1 MSHDPTQSPQLQ
13 EPAEALV
20 PPVGWVGMMR
30 GLVRTARPHQWIKNL
45 FVLAP
50 LFFSKQFLIPEQLFL
65 GLLAF
70 ALFCMTAS
78 TVYLF
83 NDVAD
88 VEKDKQHPTKR
99 LRPIPSGQLPIRVAL
114 IAALICGPGA
124 LIIGAFISPRLA
136 LVLGAYLLMNLA
148 YSTVLKHV
156 AFVDVTIIATGFVF
170 RLLAGAFAIDVLISE
185 WLFICTFLLA
195 LYLGMG
201 KRLHEL
207 LLIQRGQAS
216 STRKVLE
223 RYRLSHLEFGVL
235 FVSGLTIAAYTI
247 YTLTAALPEQPL
259 RAVHTPFSSPWLP
272 ITIPMAVFGVTRFY
286 KLLRHEDSE
295 SPTELMLRDWPF
307 IVNLLIWGLTML
319 VLGFNLL
326 GPSPV

>member
-1 MSHDPTQSPQLQ
+1 MSGDHSPPTSAPQATNPPNFRLS
-13 EPAEALV
+13 AALFGV
-20 PPVGWVGMMR
+20 
-30 GLVRTARPHQWIKNL
+30 LKTARPHQWVKNF

-50 LFFSKQFLIPEQLFL
+50 LFFSKQFLIPEQLGL
-65 GLLAF
+65 GLAAF
-70 ALFCMTAS
+70 ALFCATAS

-88 VEKDKQHPTKR
+88 VEKDKLHPTKR
-99 LRPIPSGQLPIRVAL
+99 NRPIPSGQLPIKMAL
-114 IAALICGPGA
+114 IAALISGPGA
-124 LIIGAFISPRLA
+124 LLLSATISWRLSLILGIY
-136 LVLGAYLLMNLA
+136 LVMNLA

-156 AFVDVTIIATGFVF
+156 AFVDVTIIATGFVL
-170 RLLAGAFAIDVLISE
+170 RLLAGAFAIDVRISE
-185 WLFICTFLLA
+185 WLFLCTFLLA

-223 RYRLSHLEFGVL
+223 RYKVEHLEFGVL

-247 YTLTAALPEQPL
+247 YTLTAALPNQPL
-259 RAVHTPFSSPWLP
+259 RAVHTPFSSPLLP
-272 ITIPMAVFGVTRFY
+272 ITIPSAVFGVTRFY
-286 KLLRHEDSE
+286 QLLRRQDSE

-307 IVNLLIWGLTML
+307 IMNLVIWGLTML
-319 VLGFNLL
+319 ALGFHLL
-326 GPSPV
+326 GP